1 MISEEKYLKWI
12 QDDFE
17 TDLNLMAVGYN
28 PVEKKRIVRQ
38 GGFDDENPITDIKS
52 FSTILSK
59 VAEKHIGKKFK
70 VRLKNIN
77 YSFLPDFLLENDD
90 ALSIKNFLNN
100 IPWNQRKYFG
110 EFNIDN
116 LQGFLQVF
124 TNYPLNYGYQDII
137 LFSLEKDFVIQISH
151 HGDFWLTSSSK
162 DLLEMIGKELE
173 NEGATV
179 IYGDGWQKV

>member
-12 QDDFE
+12 QDDIE

-38 GGFDDENPITDIKS
+38 GGFDDENPITDIKL
-52 FSTILSK
+52 FSKILSRII
-59 VAEKHIGKKFK
+59 EENIGKKFK
-70 VRLKNIN
+70 VRLMNIN
-77 YSFLPDFLLENDD
+77 YSFLPDFLLENDNTS
-90 ALSIKNFLNN
+90 LIKDFLNK
-100 IPWNQRKYFG
+100 ISWNRKKYFG
-110 EFNIDN
+110 KFHINN
-116 LQGFLQVF
+116 LQEFLKIF

-162 DLLEMIGKELE
+162 NLLEMIGKELDKKR
-173 NEGATV
+173 ATV
-179 IYGDGWQKV
+179 IFGESWQKV